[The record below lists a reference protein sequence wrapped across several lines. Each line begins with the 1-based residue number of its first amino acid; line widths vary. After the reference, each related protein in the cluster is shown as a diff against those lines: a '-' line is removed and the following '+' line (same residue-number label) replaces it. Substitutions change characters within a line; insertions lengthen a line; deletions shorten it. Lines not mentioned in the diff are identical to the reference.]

1 MKKYLFIAA
10 VAALAA
16 CTNETLVD
24 TPSQETQEQAISFGT
39 GFNSMTRAENS
50 DASNYSALETYHN
63 NFQVWGYKFV
73 EELLDDNT
81 LAQTY
86 QDVFSGTD
94 AQSKLYWKNDDWYY
108 SPARFWDKSAE
119 YYDFFAAAPYNDAK
133 WEITLPAD
141 NAQRYQEAY
150 LTYAGAEIDG
160 YSLALS
166 TDTPTG
172 QPDDRFN
179 SNDGTGKDLMIAS
192 DIRITPYLYT
202 NDRVH
207 FYFNHILSRLNIA
220 VKVGQAI
227 LEDPSVVVK
236 LQEVKVYNMP
246 SVGDFN
252 ESLVTGD
259 ELAAGT
265 TERWTNLKTPF
276 TVGFP
281 SAQVKSEAEGML
293 MNDTYQYVYQGLV
306 IPQVVEY
313 EGNLKLNGTNVT
325 ADSKPY
331 LNIKYTINGEKFNY
345 FYNLAEVLCGT
356 KYLKDELNRT
366 AYKTTKNDVY
376 VYSDNKLDF
385 FNISGEPLYVLQFW
399 KDVDDKVAI
408 FTHYATYNI
417 LGGSVYFD
425 KTTKKC
431 YKNYDP
437 AAPEGSQLTEEYTDY
452 DFILDQE
459 ARDVFKPVLLSEV
472 DPELAAPTADVPFNE
487 GWQNNLKIT
496 INPTNIKFDA
506 DVYEWGTKYDYPYDV
521 E

>member
-24 TPSQETQEQAISFGT
+24 APSQETQEQAISFGT

-94 AQSKLYWKNDDWYY
+94 AQSKLYWKNNDWYY

-119 YYDFFAAAPYNDAK
+119 YYDFFAAAPYNDTK

-172 QPDDRFN
+172 QPDDKFN

-192 DIRITPYLYT
+192 DIRVTPNLYT
-202 NDRVH
+202 KDRVH

-265 TERWTNLKTPF
+265 TERWTNQRTPF

-281 SAQVKSEAEGML
+281 SAQVKSVEADGML
-293 MNDTYQYVYQGLV
+293 MDDTYQYVYQGLV

-345 FYNLAEVLCGT
+345 FYNLAQILGD
-356 KYLKDELNRT
+356 KYLKDTKGRI
-366 AYKTTKNDVY
+366 AYMTDDTNNY
-376 VYSDNKLDF
+376 VYSEDGVTFYAKDDDRRMDVAF
-385 FNISGEPLYVLQFW
+385 YDGEHYYCILRNGAMSPLY
-399 KDVDDKVAI
+399 KDPTTGNLYSAYDP
-408 FTHYATYNI
+408 TT
-417 LGGSVYFD
+417 GVYS
-425 KTTKKC
+425 
-431 YKNYDP
+431 KNYLCGAIVMADENGLTCPVKLTDLDP
-437 AAPEGSQLTEEYTDY
+437 SM
-452 DFILDQE
+452 
-459 ARDVFKPVLLSEV
+459 PV
-472 DPELAAPTADVPFNE
+472 PTADIPFNE
-487 GWQNNLKIT
+487 GWQNNLMIT
-496 INPTNIKFDA
+496 INPTNIQFDA